1 MDFCQLHVFDKHEI
15 FPTDRKSNE
24 YKKINIIRTKL
35 LKINA
40 IEATN
45 YINQKIRINSQNIKD
60 YLNNRFGDITINLKT
75 KQIQSAKK
83 TRVSFIPNLEDID
96 IQPFINKCSHHYHKF
111 QKRKKVVLA
120 KHGLYFMNQNSNNDS
135 NEINNEINNENHNH
149 HHHHHHNHQ
158 TEKNKDSKDLEKLL
172 YLLTGKIDQKTY
184 FDYLHSLFY
193 SLHQKL
199 FIINKKK
206 KKIKFKNDYDNE
218 YDNDFG
224 ISKRRSS
231 PSIIKVKNNLLTNH
245 LNISN
250 KFKRS
255 NSNISNTDIIHLIK
269 CKEK

>member
-1 MDFCQLHVFDKHEI
+1 
-15 FPTDRKSNE
+15 
-24 YKKINIIRTKL
+24 
-35 LKINA
+35 
-40 IEATN
+40 
-45 YINQKIRINSQNIKD
+45 
-60 YLNNRFGDITINLKT
+60 
-75 KQIQSAKK
+75 
-83 TRVSFIPNLEDID
+83 
-96 IQPFINKCSHHYHKF
+96 
-111 QKRKKVVLA
+111 
-120 KHGLYFMNQNSNNDS
+120 MNQNSNNDS
-135 NEINNEINNENHNH
+135 NEINNENHNH